1 MLIEAAHVKQHRAHR
16 GLTDPFFLMC
26 PNKENPMNDIHPRGR
41 GPWLRRHLSAVLLAG
56 TALGGLAAIPVL
68 AAPEVPVQVPTTT
81 TTPPP
86 INQGAAMTER
96 LPSFVGLVKQVE
108 PAVVSVTNYLKP
120 SAAFSEEGPQHGPT
134 LPFPFNQFAPPGGQ
148 APQARAVEARGS
160 GFIVKSDGLIIT
172 NNHVVKDARKVEVT
186 LSSGE
191 KLTAKVVG
199 TDPRTDIAVL
209 KVESPHP
216 LPYLELGNSADVQPG
231 QWVIAIGNPFGL
243 SESVTAGIVS
253 AVGRNIGSGPY
264 DQFIQVDA
272 PINRGN
278 SGGPLITQDGK
289 VVGMNTAILS
299 PSGGSIGIG
308 FAIPSDTIQRISAD
322 LEGSSHAVTRGYL
335 GVEAQP
341 VSDAMSKALGLATAG
356 GALVAAVQPN
366 TPASHAG
373 VQPGDVIRTVNGQA
387 IKDPG
392 ALAIGIAA
400 IRPGDQAHLDIVRDG
415 KSQTLDVKVAE
426 LPSEQQLAQGGGQS
440 QHEHEQKLG
449 LALGSVSPDL
459 AKQLDLPDH
468 TAGAVVMQVKPGSPA
483 EQAGIQPGDVIV
495 GVGTHAVQNPGQA
508 SRAIGD
514 ALGHDSKALAL
525 RIIRNG
531 QPAFVAVNLNPNAE
545 SGNG

>member
-1 MLIEAAHVKQHRAHR
+1 M
-16 GLTDPFFLMC
+16 
-26 PNKENPMNDIHPRGR
+26 
-41 GPWLRRHLSAVLLAG
+41 
-56 TALGGLAAIPVL
+56 
-68 AAPEVPVQVPTTT
+68 
-81 TTPPP
+81 
-86 INQGAAMTER
+86 
-96 LPSFVGLVKQVE
+96 
-108 PAVVSVTNYLKP
+108 
-120 SAAFSEEGPQHGPT
+120 
-134 LPFPFNQFAPPGGQ
+134 PPGGQ
-148 APQARAVEARGS
+148 QPQAHAVEARGS
-160 GFIVKSDGLIIT
+160 GFIVNPDGLIIT

-191 KLTAKVVG
+191 KLTAKVIG

-209 KVESPHP
+209 KVEAPHP
-216 LPYLELGNSADVQPG
+216 LPYLQLGNSDDVQPG

-308 FAIPSDTIQRISAD
+308 FAIPSSTIQRISAD
-322 LEGSSHAVTRGYL
+322 LEGSSHVVTRGYL

-341 VSDAMSKALGLATAG
+341 VSDAMSKALGLSTAG

-366 TPASHAG
+366 TPAAHAG
-373 VQPGDVIRTVNGQA
+373 VQPGDVIRTVNGQS

-392 ALAIGIAA
+392 ALAINIAA
-400 IRPGDQAHLDIVRDG
+400 IKPGDEARLDIFRDG
-415 KSQTLDVKVAE
+415 KPETLNVKVAE
-426 LPSEQQLAQGGGQS
+426 LPSEQQLAQGNGQS
-440 QHEHEQKLG
+440 QHQHEQKLG
-449 LALGSVSPDL
+449 LALGPVSPDL
-459 AKQLDLPDH
+459 AKQLELPGN
-468 TAGAVVMQVKPGSPA
+468 TGGAVVMQVKPGSPA

-495 GVGTHAVQNPGQA
+495 GVGTHAVQNPGETMK
-508 SRAIGD
+508 AIGD
-514 ALGHDSKALAL
+514 ALGHDNKALAL

>member
-1 MLIEAAHVKQHRAHR
+1 MTEA
-16 GLTDPFFLMC
+16 
-26 PNKENPMNDIHPRGR
+26 HPPVR
-41 GPWLRRHLSAVLLAG
+41 GPWLRRHLGAVLLAG

-68 AAPEVPVQVPTTT
+68 AAPEVPVQTPTTT
-81 TTPPP
+81 TLTPPP

-120 SAAFSEEGPQHGPT
+120 SANFDEGAPQQGPA
-134 LPFPFNQFAPPGGQ
+134 LPFPFNQFGAPGGGQ
-148 APQARAVEARGS
+148 APQAHAMEARGS
-160 GFIVKSDGLIIT
+160 GFIVNPDGLIIT
-172 NNHVVKDARKVEVT
+172 NNHVVKDARRVEIT
-186 LSSGE
+186 MSGGE
-191 KLTAKVVG
+191 KMTAKVIG

-209 KVESPHP
+209 KVEASHP
-216 LPYLELGNSADVQPG
+216 LPYLKLGHSADVEPG

-289 VVGMNTAILS
+289 VIGMNTAILS

-322 LEGSSHAVTRGYL
+322 LESAGHVTRGYL

-341 VSDAMSKALGLATAG
+341 VSDAMSKALGLSTAG

-373 VQPGDVIRTVNGQA
+373 VQPGDVIRTVNGSA

-392 ALAIGIAA
+392 GLAVSIAA
-400 IRPGDQAHLDIVRDG
+400 IKPGEPAHLDIIRDG
-415 KSQTLDVKVAE
+415 KQETLDVKVAE
-426 LPSEQQLAQGGGQS
+426 LPNEQQVAQGGGQS

-449 LALGSVSPDL
+449 LALGPVSPDL
-459 AKQLDLPDH
+459 AKQLELPND
-468 TAGAVVMQVKPGSPA
+468 TSGAVVMQVKPGSPA

-495 GVGTHAVQNPGQA
+495 GVGTHAVQSPSQA
-508 SRAIGD
+508 SKAIGD